1 MSMIARIYASLIFM
15 AASAALTF
23 NPLTY
28 RERSVRQSALQEI
41 GARCLPI
48 LPGFL
53 LVSSFISLVIV
64 QIVTA
69 TALSYGLSQFAV
81 EVLVRSLILELIPL
95 YVSLFVLIRIAL
107 PMAYALSASTGGAA
121 PLQAALPFVQV
132 PLSQGSHHQAGP
144 LRIPLDMDSEQLL
157 GRLVPHAVSC
167 LFAIVLLTL
176 LASLIALTISYLTVF
191 GFSPWGLPEFTA
203 SIGRIFDPALAI
215 VFMGK
220 AFFFGLTIVF
230 LPLSSP
236 VARQDLALLFG
247 ILLLIEAVSLVALY
261 Y

>member
-1 MSMIARIYASLIFM
+1 MSMITRIYGTLIFM
-15 AASAALTF
+15 AASAVLTF

-28 RERSVRQSALQEI
+28 RHRRVRQSALQEI

-53 LVSSFISLVIV
+53 LVSSFISMVIV

-69 TALSYGLSQFAV
+69 TAVSYGLSQFAV

-107 PMAYALSASTGGAA
+107 PMAYALST
-121 PLQAALPFVQV
+121 
-132 PLSQGSHHQAGP
+132 GP
-144 LRIPLDMDSEQLL
+144 LRLDSEQLRE
-157 GRLVPHAVSC
+157 RLVPHAVSC

-203 SIGRIFDPALAI
+203 SIGRIFDPSLAI

-230 LPLSSP
+230 LPLSIP
-236 VARQDLALLFG
+236 VGRQDLALLFG

>member
-23 NPLTY
+23 NPLSY
-28 RERSVRQSALQEI
+28 RHQSVRHSALQEI
-41 GARCLPI
+41 AARCLPI

-107 PMAYALSASTGGAA
+107 PMAYALSASTAGVA
-121 PLQAALPFVQV
+121 PVQAALPFAQE
-132 PLSQGSHHQAGP
+132 PLSQGAHHQTGP
-144 LRIPLDMDSEQLL
+144 LSMDSEQLL
-157 GRLVPHAVSC
+157 VRLVPHAVSC

-203 SIGRIFDPALAI
+203 SIGRIFDPSLAI

-230 LPLSSP
+230 LPLSIP